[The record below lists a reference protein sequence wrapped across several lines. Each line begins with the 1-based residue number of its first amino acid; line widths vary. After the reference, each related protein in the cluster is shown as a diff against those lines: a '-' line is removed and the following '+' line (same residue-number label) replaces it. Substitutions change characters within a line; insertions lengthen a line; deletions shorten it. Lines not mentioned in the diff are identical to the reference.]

1 MDDFIER
8 LFEKMGG
15 KENLTR
21 KNIIDALVGGF
32 NVSKDAVIIRL
43 KQLKAIPQ
51 DYEYDDETKQK
62 LE

>member
-8 LFEKMGG
+8 LFEKMGS